1 VELGSNDTYSENIKK
16 SLRDTNGA
24 VSPVASFKESEVKIE
39 VEVTTGDN
47 PTSQVEKS
55 VDIIELG
62 IQSITLGGGC
72 FWGLEAVF
80 KHIQGV
86 ESVTNGYS
94 GGTFENPDYE
104 TVSDG
109 DTGHAEVCQVFYD
122 PEKVTLS
129 IILSIFFAVHD
140 PTSVNK

>member
-1 VELGSNDTYSENIKK
+1 MELGSNDTYSENIKK

-62 IQSITLGGGC
+62 I
-72 FWGLEAVF
+72 
-80 KHIQGV
+80 
-86 ESVTNGYS
+86 
-94 GGTFENPDYE
+94 
-104 TVSDG
+104 
-109 DTGHAEVCQVFYD
+109 
-122 PEKVTLS
+122 
-129 IILSIFFAVHD
+129 
-140 PTSVNK
+140 

>member
-1 VELGSNDTYSENIKK
+1 M
-16 SLRDTNGA
+16 
-24 VSPVASFKESEVKIE
+24 
-39 VEVTTGDN
+39 
-47 PTSQVEKS
+47 
-55 VDIIELG
+55 
-62 IQSITLGGGC
+62 GGGC